1 MGGCSPTTRPLR
13 QALDR
18 LLPPVTTPIRIAV
31 VGTGYVGLVSGTCL
45 AAKGH
50 SVRVLDLRREVV
62 ESINRGV
69 PTIHESGLPEILAD
83 VVQSGRLSA
92 AVASEAALGDADV
105 VLLCVGT
112 PSKDGAIDLGQIR
125 AAAAMVGRWL
135 RDRDSF
141 AAVVVK
147 STVVPGTTDT
157 VVREVLEAE
166 SGRRVGP
173 GGFGLGM
180 NPEFLRE
187 GEAVADFMHPDRIV
201 FGHED
206 EGTLDLLRRTYAP
219 WNCDKIAVNS
229 RTAEMIKYANNCM
242 LALQI
247 SAMNELANVAAAVGN
262 VDFMDVVRGVTAD
275 KRWNPHAE
283 GGRRVDPAIL
293 SYLVPG
299 CGFGG
304 SCFPKD
310 VEAMRTLAAA
320 SGVQPRILQAVLDV
334 NADQPVS
341 VLRPFLAALGPDL
354 RGRTVLLLGLAFK
367 PGTDDVRESASLRM
381 ARHLASLGVR
391 VMAHDPIAVPG
402 AIAALGPG
410 IVEVVDHWRA
420 ALPEADGVV
429 LATRWPEYMALGEH
443 PTDLDGKVF
452 LDARR
457 MFAPGI
463 FPNARHVAVGYTPA
477 AVSRTVRKAT
487 T

>member
-1 MGGCSPTTRPLR
+1 MPE
-13 QALDR
+13 
-18 LLPPVTTPIRIAV
+18 PVRIAV

-50 SVRVLDLRREVV
+50 SVRVLDLRQEVV

-69 PTIHESGLPEILAD
+69 PTIHEAGLPELLAT
-83 VVQSGRLSA
+83 VVADGRLVA
-92 AVASEAALGDADV
+92 ALASEEALGDAEV

-112 PSKDGAIDLGQIR
+112 PSKDGAIDLSQIR
-125 AAAAMVGRWL
+125 SAAAMVGRWL
-135 RDRDSF
+135 RDRAGFS
-141 AAVVVK
+141 AVIVK

-157 VVREVLEAE
+157 VVRGVLEAE
-166 SGRRVGP
+166 SGRHVGG

-187 GEAVADFMHPDRIV
+187 GEAVADFMNPDRIV

-206 EGTLDLLRRTYAP
+206 AGTLDLLRRMYAP
-219 WNCDKIAVNS
+219 WDCDTIAVNT

-247 SAMNELANVAAAVGN
+247 SAMNELANVAAAVGSI
-262 VDFMDVVRGVTAD
+262 DFMDVVRGVTAD
-275 KRWNPHAE
+275 KRWNPI
-283 GGRRVDPAIL
+283 GGDGRRADPAIL

-310 VEAMRTLAAA
+310 VEAMRTLAVTA
-320 SGVQPRILQAVLDV
+320 GVQPRVLQAVLDV
-334 NADQPVS
+334 NGEQPVS
-341 VLRPFLAALGPDL
+341 VLGPFLDLLGPDV

-381 ARHLASLGVR
+381 ARHLGSLGVR
-391 VMAHDPIAVPG
+391 VVAHDPIAAANAVT
-402 AIAALGPG
+402 ALGPG
-410 IVEVVDHWRA
+410 VVELADDWRA
-420 ALPEADGVV
+420 ALPEADGVI
-429 LATRWPEYMALGEH
+429 LATRWPEYAALGEH
-443 PTDLDGKVF
+443 PAILDGKIF

-457 MFAPGI
+457 MFAPGR
-463 FPNARHVAVGYTPA
+463 FPKARHVAVGYTPT
-477 AVSRTVRKAT
+477 AVPQNARKAT